1 MAFLITGVRMTR
13 PVAGRQ
19 LRFSVGRDC
28 VGAGAGPRRAGIR
41 FRSTHGVLFLA
52 MGRRFRLDIEDQ
64 QLCHAMERV
73 CELVHREGGRA
84 LLVGGSVRDAA
95 LGHSPVDLDIEVYGI
110 QPDDLIALLEQRFSL
125 DLVGRAFGVI
135 KLRGLDIDVSLPRS
149 ESKAGLGH
157 RGFTILSDPFM
168 TTRDAA
174 LRRDFT
180 VNAIAYDPLQDE
192 LIDPYNG
199 MKDLKAGLLRHTSEK
214 FSEDPLRVLR
224 AMQFVARF
232 EFDVDPETLALCRS
246 IEPEGLPKER
256 IFSEWRKLLE
266 RGRKPSLGLEFL
278 RDCGWLQYFPEL
290 ETLVGCAQDTKWHPE
305 GDVWVHTLH
314 ALDVAA
320 DERIGDAREDL
331 IVGLAV
337 LCHDLGKPLVSE
349 RSRGSVNEGRIRAIG
364 HERAGEAPS
373 RSFLERLTEEK
384 EIFEQVLPL
393 VRSHLAPRQ
402 LHQAKASD
410 AAVRRLASKVIRID
424 RLVRVA
430 RADQFGRPPLP
441 KDEFPPGEWLLERAQ
456 ALEVT
461 DQAPTPIV
469 LGRHLME
476 LGLEPGPNFG
486 PVLAECY
493 EAQLEGRFSS
503 LEEGMAL
510 AARVVAQPKS

>member
-1 MAFLITGVRMTR
+1 MN
-13 PVAGRQ
+13 
-19 LRFSVGRDC
+19 
-28 VGAGAGPRRAGIR
+28 
-41 FRSTHGVLFLA
+41 RSFCLN
-52 MGRRFRLDIEDQ
+52 IEDQ
-64 QLCHAMERV
+64 PLRHAMEQV

-84 LLVGGSVRDAA
+84 LLVGGCVRDAA
-95 LGHSPVDLDIEVYGI
+95 LGRCPVDLDIEVYGL
-110 QPDDLIALLEQRFSL
+110 QPECLIALLEQRFSL

-135 KLRGLDIDVSLPRS
+135 KLRGLEVDVSLPRS

-157 RGFTILSDPFM
+157 RGFSVLSDPFM
-168 TTRDAA
+168 TIQEAA
-174 LRRDFT
+174 RRRDFT
-180 VNAIAYDPLQDE
+180 LNAIAYDPLEEE
-192 LIDPYNG
+192 LIDPFNG
-199 MKDLKAGLLRHTSEK
+199 LRDLEAGLLRHTSDK

-232 EFDVDPETLALCRS
+232 EFDVAAETVALCS
-246 IEPEGLPKER
+246 EIEPEGLPKER

-266 RGRKPSLGLEFL
+266 SGRKPSRGLAFL

-305 GDVWVHTLH
+305 GDVWLHTLH
-314 ALDVAA
+314 ALDAFA
-320 DERIGDAREDL
+320 DERTGDAREDL

-349 RSRGSVNEGRIRAIG
+349 RSRGSVDEGRIRAIG
-364 HERAGEAPS
+364 HERAGEAPC
-373 RSFLERLTEEK
+373 RSLLERMTEEK

-402 LHQAKASD
+402 LHQAKAGD
-410 AAVRRLASKVIRID
+410 AAVRRLASKVERID

-456 ALEVT
+456 VLEVA
-461 DQAPTPIV
+461 DKAPTPIV

-476 LGLEPGPNFG
+476 LGFEPGPTFG

-493 EAQLEGRFSS
+493 EAQLEGKFFS
-503 LEEGMAL
+503 LEEGMIL
-510 AARVVAQPKS
+510 AERVILRRKNVF